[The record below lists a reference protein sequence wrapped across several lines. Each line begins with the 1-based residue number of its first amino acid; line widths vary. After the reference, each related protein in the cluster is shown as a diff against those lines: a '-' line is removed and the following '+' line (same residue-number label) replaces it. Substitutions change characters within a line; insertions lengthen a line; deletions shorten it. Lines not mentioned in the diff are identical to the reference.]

1 MGRKRAQG
9 EESDFLCKS
18 GIYPLRME
26 MREPTLEALFMEVVG
41 R

>member
-1 MGRKRAQG
+1 MASAMQG
-9 EESDFLCKS
+9 MSKS